1 MIKKSKLL
9 SFLLLFL
16 MVTISIFYAIEFEN
30 IQSNYVENAGDILIG
45 DNDKAFETII
55 GKFIWE
61 YRGFEMIIIAFILLS
76 VYAGISAQI
85 RRSNTRR

>member
-1 MIKKSKLL
+1 
-9 SFLLLFL
+9 
-16 MVTISIFYAIEFEN
+16 MVVINIFYAIEFEN
-30 IQSNYVENAGDILIG
+30 IQSNYVENAGDILI
-45 DNDKAFETII
+45 DKNDESFDVVM

-85 RRSNTRR
+85 RKSNDKGG

>member
-9 SFLLLFL
+9 SFLLLL
-16 MVTISIFYAIEFEN
+16 LIVTISIFYAIEFEN
-30 IQSNYVENAGDILIG
+30 IQSNYVENAGEILIRE
-45 DNDKAFETII
+45 NDKAFNTVI

-85 RRSNTRR
+85 RKSNTRS